1 MKICIYSGT
10 FNPVHKAHIEL
21 VEGVLDEFEFDK
33 IIIIPNNIPPH
44 KNGEDIAS
52 AEHRINMLRLA
63 FNDPRVEI
71 SDLEIARG
79 GTSYSYDTVC
89 AIKEKYGIEEKIS
102 FLLGTDAI
110 MGLRSWYRFEDFTEE
125 VDFIVAQRENDFNPI
140 TILVNLNIDGLTCVL
155 SKVPFKDIS
164 STELREKIRQNERIA
179 DLTSSKV
186 AEYIKEQN
194 LYKNYNYYEIV
205 EILEKEFQNELKHSE
220 AVADL
225 AEKLAKKFGVD
236 ETKARIAGLLHDC
249 AKYLG
254 KDHIKQTVIEK
265 NIPVFDHEMQAPRTL
280 HAPLGAF
287 IAKDYFNIEDEDI
300 LNAIRYHTV
309 GRCNMSLLEKII
321 FISDKIE
328 PVTREKEFIQKIEPY
343 LEKGLDEAICKYFE
357 LLMQKLQSE
366 GVEITNYT
374 KEVFE
379 YSQKA

>member
-10 FNPVHKAHIEL
+10 FNPVHKAHVEL
-21 VEGVLDEFEFDK
+21 VEGILDEFEFDK

-52 AEHRINMLRLA
+52 AHHRMQMLHLA
-63 FNDPRVEI
+63 FNHPKVEI
-71 SDLEIARG
+71 SDIEIARG
-79 GTSYSYDTVC
+79 GTSYSYDTIR
-89 AIKEKYGIEEKIS
+89 AIKEKYNINEKIS

-110 MGLRSWYRFEDFTEE
+110 MGLRSWYRFEDFIKE
-125 VDFIVAQRENDFNPI
+125 VDFVIAQRENDFNPI

-155 SKVPFKDIS
+155 SKIPFNDIS
-164 STELREKIRQNERIA
+164 STELRKKIRQNEDIT
-179 DLTSSKV
+179 DLTSQNV
-186 AEYIKEQN
+186 AKYIYEQR
-194 LYKNYNYYEIV
+194 LYRTYNYYEIT
-205 EILEKEFQNELKHSE
+205 EILEKEFKCEMKHSE

-225 AEKLAKKFGVD
+225 AVKLAKKFGID

-249 AKYLG
+249 VKYLG
-254 KDHIKQTVIEK
+254 KENIKNQIEK
-265 NIPVFDHEMQAPRTL
+265 YNIEVFEHEMNAPRTL

-287 IAKDYFNIEDEDI
+287 IAKTRFNIDDDEI

-309 GRCNMSLLEKII
+309 GRCNMSALEKII

-343 LEKGLDEAICKYFE
+343 LDKGLDEAIHKYFE
-357 LLMQKLQSE
+357 LLMKKLQTE
-366 GVEITNYT
+366 GIEITDYT

-379 YSQKA
+379 YSKKA